1 MLPKVLGYLVNDAG
15 PEAELGRLTA
25 WSCALLS
32 ACWGKLSLILSTIY
46 SSPHSLR
53 IHIEH
58 KNASMTTSFSFL
70 TTKLYNLFSPL
81 LSSLFSPLGATM
93 TSILRQ
99 IIAGPRVKHAESNLD
114 LCYVTPFLIAT
125 SGPSGTYP
133 QRAYRNPLDQLLK
146 FLDKSHGEEWCI
158 WEFRAEGT
166 GYPDEEVRGKVRH
179 YPWPDH
185 HPPPFAVVPL
195 VMAGMRNWLLDG
207 TGESDPHHQRHHLGK
222 LGEKLDGKHSKNR
235 VIIVHCKAGKG
246 RSGTMASSYLISE
259 CGWSKEDALQ
269 RFTERR
275 MRPGFGEGVSIPSQL
290 RWVDYVSRWTGG
302 GKKYVSRP
310 VEIMEI
316 HVWGLREGV
325 KVGIESFVED
335 GKKIKTFHVFKRC
348 ERKVVEGN
356 APGGEGLYDYLKD
369 MADPAPA
376 PPAKSKTVNMDGSQD
391 MHAQVPT
398 TSVHEDDTNAE
409 LDDEAGGS
417 AVLFIPREPLIIPSS
432 DINIDFERRNKAR
445 YGMTMVTSVAHV
457 WFNTFFEGNGPE
469 QDGVPDE
476 SGTFEIEWEKMD
488 GIKGSL
494 RKGTKALDRLS
505 VVWRF
510 AGSRRNSVVI
520 NEPARDEEV
529 PEMQAA
535 DWKGGNHEAPGLG
548 KDLGLRTESP
558 GTADVSKASSVKS
571 KVEEEEEMDDESVNM
586 VKASGPDGEDLQPG
600 TQPATRS
607 HSPAPLLGSVS
618 TQGGVDKGFDTASS
632 TTPNRGS
639 SA

>member
-1 MLPKVLGYLVNDAG
+1 MNSTYSL
-15 PEAELGRLTA
+15 LT
-25 WSCALLS
+25 S
-32 ACWGKLSLILSTIY
+32 
-46 SSPHSLR
+46 
-53 IHIEH
+53 
-58 KNASMTTSFSFL
+58 
-70 TTKLYNLFSPL
+70 KLYSLLHTLFFTIL
-81 LSSLFSPLGATM
+81 HTPLGNIM

-99 IIAGPRVKHAESNLD
+99 IIAGPRVKHQESNLD

-133 QRAYRNPLDQLLK
+133 QRAYRNPLDQLVK
-146 FLDKSHGEEWCI
+146 FLDKTHGEEWCI

-195 VMAGMRNWLLDG
+195 VMAGMRNWLLEG
-207 TGESDPHHQRHHLGK
+207 TDNTDAHHERHHLGK
-222 LGEKLDGKHSKNR
+222 LLGEKLDAKHSKGR
-235 VIIVHCKAGKG
+235 VVVVHCKAGKG

-259 CGWSKEDALQ
+259 CGWTKEQALQ

-290 RWVDYVSRWTGG
+290 RWVDYVTRWTAG
-302 GKKYVSRP
+302 GKTYTSRP
-310 VEIMEI
+310 VEILEI

-325 KVGIESFVED
+325 KVAIESFVED
-335 GKKIKTFHVFKRC
+335 GKKIKTFHVFKRG

-356 APGGEGLYDYLKD
+356 TPGGSGFIDYIKD
-369 MADPAPA
+369 MADPQPA
-376 PPAKSKTVNMDGSQD
+376 PPAKSRTVAMDGSMDQMKAKIPLQNVTD
-391 MHAQVPT
+391 NK
-398 TSVHEDDTNAE
+398 EDQ
-409 LDDEAGGS
+409 DDEAGGS
-417 AVLFIPREPLIIPSS
+417 AVLFIPSEPLIIPSS

-469 QDGVPDE
+469 QNGVPDE
-476 SGTFEIEWEKMD
+476 SGTFDIEWEKMD

-510 AGSRRNSVVI
+510 AGSRRNSVVV

-535 DWKGGNHEAPGLG
+535 DWKGGNEEAPGLG
-548 KDLGLRTESP
+548 KNLGLRKESP
-558 GTADVSKASSVKS
+558 VSADVSKANSMTS
-571 KVEEEEEMDDESVNM
+571 KVEEEEEEGDDQSVNM
-586 VKASGPDGEDLQPG
+586 VKASGPDGEDLRG
-600 TQPATRS
+600 TGGTEPPSRS
-607 HSPAPLLGSVS
+607 DSPAPLVGSVP
-618 TQGGVDKGFDTASS
+618 TQQAVDEGLNTASS
-632 TTPNRGS
+632 TTPNRGDTT
-639 SA
+639 